1 MAFRVKQTAQADRDL
16 DGILDW
22 LLAQQ
27 AGEAGLRWFWKLK
40 EACDSLS
47 ELPHR
52 CSLAPESIEF
62 PFEVRQLIYGRKPHL
77 YRVVFTIEG
86 DTVVILHI
94 RHGRRLPVTGK

>member
-1 MAFRVKQTAQADRDL
+1 MAFRVEQTEQADLDL
-16 DGILDW
+16 DGILEW

-27 AGEAGLRWFWKLK
+27 AGETGLRWFQGLK

-52 CSLAPESIEF
+52 CGLAPENAEF
-62 PFEVRQLIYGRKPHL
+62 PFEVRQLIYGRKPHF
-77 YRVVFTIEG
+77 YRVLFTIEG

-94 RHGRRLPVTGK
+94 QHGRRQPARDT